1 MCCSVAILKP
11 THVIPQTVIY
21 PLSPCIY
28 INNSYICQYSF
39 ICNSIV
45 PFLDFILLF
54 VYPRISSVF
63 ALRCLLLRYWIFHTH
78 ISTIHL
84 VLLEK
89 NVFQFGFLCFAF
101 PSTIYIMCCIL
112 CQVRRIWLEDQNLWC
127 NIFLG
132 DFYPLKYLPFMIFLY
147 LLHLFSDKMT
157 WFKWWIF

>member
-11 THVIPQTVIY
+11 THVIPQTVLY

-45 PFLDFILLF
+45 PFLDFISIL
-54 VYPRISSVF
+54 VYPRISYFCHEMFIVEILNIS
-63 ALRCLLLRYWIFHTH
+63 HT
-78 ISTIHL
+78 STMHL

-101 PSTIYIMCCIL
+101 PSTII
-112 CQVRRIWLEDQNLWC
+112 NL
-127 NIFLG
+127 
-132 DFYPLKYLPFMIFLY
+132 
-147 LLHLFSDKMT
+147 
-157 WFKWWIF
+157 